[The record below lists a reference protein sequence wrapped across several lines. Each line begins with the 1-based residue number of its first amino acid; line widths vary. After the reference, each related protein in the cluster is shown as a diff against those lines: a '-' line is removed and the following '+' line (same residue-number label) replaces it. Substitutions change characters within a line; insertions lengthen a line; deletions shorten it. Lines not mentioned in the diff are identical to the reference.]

1 MRAHAK
7 DTTMNSEATPSK
19 RREEGSALILAAL
32 ITVILSLL
40 GLSYTMMA
48 QTENTIAENERNSAA
63 ALYAA
68 EAGARL
74 VVGWFNDPTTSGYL
88 VPAITDMDR
97 TKRVFDHDG
106 NSGTARVL
114 GVSGTASKP
123 IYKDATFTA
132 SKILDRPYRAALADT
147 FLGIET
153 GTDPDVTFAGKG
165 PDVIINQSHL
175 DTINN
180 ALFPLFPSP
189 NLRARIT
196 RIEIYAPPILSIGGS
211 ATRMGIA
218 TVKVMAGIFIY
229 PGTTAERQVATR
241 IAKAVV
247 NEVPIPGPVGP
258 LQSCSSLAY
267 NGSFDIHWGTGSAL
281 TTADIG
287 TPLDGKA
294 ATGMPYATDDPFTFI
309 NSGGNTLATWAT
321 AHNGQPVDDP
331 WFKFISGGALNEAT
345 LSTTP
350 GDAQPFHW
358 QVANTTSND
367 HSNLFQNTVINCPTF
382 DYNLWKTIAQS
393 GMKNHYYYKWVS
405 GDTFSLDGTGPTT
418 SFENLTNNKAGIL
431 FFDTKDGLQPDV
443 AGTNLTPDVDISG
456 GGWNVAGFLFANL
469 DDFRTTGVGTGVNR
483 LVFPPGEPGDGSGF
497 VNLDYGSSLAGPYTI
512 SNGTPV
518 LRSINYPVASPDWYC
533 TDASQCDSG
542 ARLQAGAPVK
552 DDLGLP
558 FVTGITVYGVMYL
571 AGTFTAKGNCN
582 YYGSVVAQR
591 GVIDGGGNPAFYFD
605 ERLVKGQWPP
615 KGMNLP
621 RVVIS
626 AWQTDL

>member
-1 MRAHAK
+1 MGAHAK
-7 DTTMNSEATPSK
+7 DATMTTERTPSQ

-32 ITVILSLL
+32 VTVILSLL

-74 VVGWFNDPTTSGYL
+74 VVGWFNDPTASGFL
-88 VPAITDMDR
+88 VPATTDMDR

-106 NSGTARVL
+106 NGATARVL
-114 GVSGTASKP
+114 GVAGTAGNP
-123 IYKDATFTA
+123 IYKDSNFTM
-132 SKILDRPYRAALADT
+132 SKVLDRPYRSALAET

-165 PDVIINQSHL
+165 PDLIVNQSHL

-196 RIEIYAPPILSIGGS
+196 RIEIYAPPILLIGGG

-218 TVKVMAGIFIY
+218 TVKVTAGIIQY
-229 PGTTAERQVATR
+229 PGTTAERVVATR

-258 LQSCSSLAY
+258 LQSCSQLNY
-267 NGSFDIHWGTGSAL
+267 TGSFDIHWGTGSAM
-281 TTADIG
+281 TTADVPA
-287 TPLDGKA
+287 THDGKA
-294 ATGMPYATDDPFTFI
+294 KTGMPYALDDPFTYI
-309 NSGGNTLATWAT
+309 NSGGNTLATWAAT
-321 AHNGQPVDDP
+321 HNGQDVDDP
-331 WFKFISGGALNEAT
+331 WFKFIAGGAIAVAAAVPI
-345 LSTTP
+345 TTP
-350 GDAQPFHW
+350 QPYPWASGH
-358 QVANTTSND
+358 TTQND
-367 HSNLFQNTVINCPTF
+367 HSNIFQNTVINCPTF

-405 GDTFSLDGTGPTT
+405 GTNFALDGTGASTPWET
-418 SFENLTNNKAGIL
+418 LTNNQAGIM
-431 FFDTKDGLQPDV
+431 FFDTQDGLQPDV
-443 AGTNLTPDVDISG
+443 AGSNLTPAVAING
-456 GGWNVAGFLFANL
+456 AGWNTAGFLFSNTA
-469 DDFRTTGVGTGVNR
+469 DFRTTGTGTGVNR
-483 LVFPPGEPGDGSGF
+483 TVVPPGEPGDGSGF
-497 VNLDYGSSLAGPYTI
+497 VNFQYGSALNGPYTI
-512 SNGTPV
+512 RNGT
-518 LRSINYPVASPDWYC
+518 ASPAAFQGLNGDWHC
-533 TDASQCDSG
+533 VDHTQCDASFRTPS
-542 ARLQAGAPVK
+542 ATPIK
-552 DDLGLP
+552 DDLGLA
-558 FVTGITVYGVMYL
+558 FNTGISVYGVMYL
-571 AGTFTAKGNCN
+571 AGTFTAQGNAN
-582 YYGSVVAQR
+582 FYGSVVAQR
-591 GVIDGGGNPAFYFD
+591 GVIDGAGNPGFYFD

>member
-1 MRAHAK
+1 MGAHAK
-7 DTTMNSEATPSK
+7 DATMKTTVKSSP

-32 ITVILSLL
+32 VTVILSLL

-74 VVGWFNDPTTSGYL
+74 VVGWFNDPTASGFL
-88 VPAITDMDR
+88 VPATTDMDR

-106 NSGTARVL
+106 NSATARVL
-114 GVSGTASKP
+114 GVAGTAGNP
-123 IYKDATFTA
+123 IYKDSNFTL
-132 SKILDRPYRAALADT
+132 SKVLDRPYRSALAET

-180 ALFPLFPSP
+180 TLFPLFPSP

-196 RIEIYAPPILSIGGS
+196 RIEIYAPPILLIGGG

-218 TVKVMAGIFIY
+218 TVKVTAGIIQY
-229 PGTTAERQVATR
+229 PGTTAERVVATR

-258 LQSCSSLAY
+258 LQSCASLNY
-267 NGSFDIHWGTGSAL
+267 TGSFDIHWGTGSAM
-281 TTADIG
+281 TTADVPASHD
-287 TPLDGKA
+287 TKSK
-294 ATGMPYATDDPFTFI
+294 TGMPYALDDPFTFI
-309 NSGGNTLATWAT
+309 NSGGNTLATWAA
-321 AHNGQPVDDP
+321 AHNGDQVDDP
-331 WFKFISGGALNEAT
+331 WFKFIAGGAIVEAAAAAINT
-345 LSTTP
+345 PQPYPWASSHTT
-350 GDAQPFHW
+350 G
-358 QVANTTSND
+358 ND
-367 HSNLFQNTVINCPTF
+367 HSNIFQNTVINCPTF

-405 GDTFSLDGTGPTT
+405 GTNFSLDGTGAAT
-418 SFENLTNNKAGIL
+418 SWETLTNNRAGIM
-431 FFDTKDGLQPDV
+431 FFDTQDGLQPDV
-443 AGTNLTPDVDISG
+443 AGSNLTPAVAISG
-456 GGWNVAGFLFANL
+456 SGWNTAGFLFSNTA
-469 DDFRTTGVGTGVNR
+469 DWRTTGTGSGVNR
-483 LVFPPGEPGDGSGF
+483 TVVPPGEPGDGSGF
-497 VNLDYGSSLAGPYTI
+497 VNFEYGSSLTGPYTI
-512 SNGTPV
+512 RNGT
-518 LRSINYPVASPDWYC
+518 ASPAAFQDPVNGDWYC
-533 TDASQCDSG
+533 TDHTQCDASARIPSG
-542 ARLQAGAPVK
+542 TPRK
-552 DDLGLP
+552 DELGLP
-558 FVTGITVYGVMYL
+558 FITGISVYGVMYL
-571 AGTFTAKGNCN
+571 AGTFTAQGNAN
-582 YYGSVVAQR
+582 YFGSVVAQR
-591 GVIDGGGNPAFYFD
+591 GVVDGAGNPGFYFD